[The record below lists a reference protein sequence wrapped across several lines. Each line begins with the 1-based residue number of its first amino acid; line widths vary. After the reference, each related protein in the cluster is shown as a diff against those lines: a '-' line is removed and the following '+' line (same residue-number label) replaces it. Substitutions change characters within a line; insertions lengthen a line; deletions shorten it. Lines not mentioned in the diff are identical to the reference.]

1 MLDKH
6 TIEFIYLLKSKDN
19 TMYNDDDVEDRIRHF
34 ITDTYRYDNIT
45 NNRILLEL
53 ENAFL
58 EAVENINKKSL
69 KYFVS
74 EFLRM
79 QKANGSEYAY
89 ITSEKDYNIIC
100 YSSDNYVYYTHIKN
114 DKVIKICVYENEI

>member
-6 TIEFIYLLKSKDN
+6 TIEFIYLLKR
-19 TMYNDDDVEDRIRHF
+19 VESTDINSRIKKF
-34 ITDTYRYDNIT
+34 ISDTYRYDDIT
-45 NNRILLEL
+45 HNRILLEL

-58 EAVENINKKSL
+58 EVVENINKKSL

-79 QKANGSEYAY
+79 QKENGSEYAY
-89 ITSEKDYNIIC
+89 ITSLRLLRVKDESSYINGFYDITEK
-100 YSSDNYVYYTHIKN
+100 
-114 DKVIKICVYENEI
+114 EEL